1 MKCEYGGLSAG
12 ETAKC
17 PEAGALMRNP
27 YYLTLDVPQELA
39 EVTPTALTQAFV
51 QQRQKDTMGVP
62 RKALGVWAKR

>member
-1 MKCEYGGLSAG
+1 
-12 ETAKC
+12 
-17 PEAGALMRNP
+17 MRNP